1 MTRVPQMMWVV
12 LGCIL
17 MLALLSGCGSSDV
30 YRGAVATHGAEAA
43 DDVLE
48 TSVWGVCMAAT
59 IGAVRR
65 AYGDSRQE
73 AEAYADFCNNG
84 GVGTADLIA
93 DEPAGN

>member
-1 MTRVPQMMWVV
+1 MTRVPYAAVCL

-17 MLALLSGCGSSDV
+17 ILIVLSGCGTSDV

-73 AEAYADFCNNG
+73 AQAYADFCNNG
-84 GVGTADLIA
+84 GVGTADLIT
-93 DEPAGN
+93 DDTAGN

>member
-1 MTRVPQMMWVV
+1 MAWVV
-12 LGCIL
+12 FGCL
-17 MLALLSGCGSSDV
+17 VVVMLLSGCGTSDV

-73 AEAYADFCNNG
+73 AQAYAEFCNNG
-84 GVGTADLIA
+84 GVGTADLIN
-93 DEPAGN
+93 DGSTGN